1 MTSRPLIS
9 FFAALGVAGW
19 IFMKVLKSSGS
30 NSKSAF
36 AAGAATFVVV
46 FLVMMILT
54 GIFIK

>member
-1 MTSRPLIS
+1 
-9 FFAALGVAGW
+9 
-19 IFMKVLKSSGS
+19 MKVLKSSGS